1 MEEVE
6 PEDFPEKG
14 ALDLR
19 GSVGCR
25 LHRYRDFNRLVM
37 EESDAR
43 GADTFRDGR
52 AGE

>member
-14 ALDLR
+14 VWDLR

-25 LHRYRDFNRLVM
+25 LHRYRDFNRLVV
-37 EESDAR
+37 EEADAR
-43 GADTFRDGR
+43 GANAFRDGDT
-52 AGE
+52 GE